1 MTEKTS
7 VVVVC
12 DWFDPAFRA
21 GGPVQSLVNLVNQLH
36 DSYDFCIICGNRDYG
51 TDEALPV
58 VTNSWTDWHGK
69 ARVMYLENKTLSR
82 SRVFT
87 ILDDNVSSDSVL
99 YVQGIFS
106 LYFSIYPILWWHR
119 SKHRKLVVAPRGMLH
134 RSARSVK
141 PLKKVIFLT
150 LARIFGWFNNIDWQ
164 STQPDETEEIIAVM
178 GNKAKILEA
187 ANIPR
192 GVPPYQSRLQ
202 EGDVLK
208 ILSVGRI
215 SDEKDPITL
224 IKTLTNLS
232 FPAEV
237 TLIGDY
243 LDDGYFHDFQR
254 ACLQLPVHVRI
265 NHILSVPPAEMPTY
279 YLQNQVFVSCSKGE
293 NFGHAIAEALAFGLP
308 CFIGENTP
316 WSRLKDKKAGAEL
329 PLEPAFFA
337 GELERYHQL
346 SSEEKEEMSVAAHNF
361 AQQSFQPEKYQ
372 TQYKALFNM
381 EELENE

>member
-21 GGPVQSLVNLVNQLH
+21 GGPVQSLVNLINQLH
-36 DSYDFCIICGNRDYG
+36 DFYDFRIISGNRDYG

-58 VTNSWTDWHGK
+58 ATNSWIDWHGK
-69 ARVMYLENKTLSR
+69 AHVIYLENKTLSR

-87 ILDDNVSSDSVL
+87 ILDENVSKDTVL

-119 SKHRKLVVAPRGMLH
+119 SKHRKLVVAPRGMFH

-164 STQPDETEEIIAVM
+164 STQPDETDEIRAVM
-178 GNKAKILEA
+178 GKKAKILEA
-187 ANIPR
+187 ANIPH
-192 GVPPYQSRLQ
+192 GVPPYQPRQS

-224 IKTLTNLS
+224 IKALALLS

-243 LDDGYFHDFQR
+243 SDEGYFRDFQR
-254 ACLQLPVHVRI
+254 ICHQLPDHVKL
-265 NHILSVPPAEMPTY
+265 NHIRSVSPAEMPSY
-279 YLQNQVFVSCSKGE
+279 YQQNQVFVSFSKGE

-316 WSRLKDKKAGAEL
+316 WTGLKDRKAGAEL
-329 PLEPAFFA
+329 SLETTVFA
-337 GELERYHQL
+337 SELERYHQL
-346 SSEEKEEMSVAAHNF
+346 SWAEKEEMSVASHNF
-361 AQQSFQPEKYQ
+361 ALQSFQPEKYQ
-372 TQYKALFNM
+372 SQYKALFNM
-381 EELENE
+381 EELDNE

>member
-1 MTEKTS
+1 MTEKIS

-36 DSYDFCIICGNRDYG
+36 NSYEFHIICGNRDYG
-51 TDEALPV
+51 TQEPLPV
-58 VTNSWTDWHGK
+58 DTHGWTDWHGK
-69 ARVMYLENKTLSR
+69 AWVMYLENETLSR
-82 SRVFT
+82 SRIFS
-87 ILDDNVSSDSVL
+87 ILDENVAADAVL

-134 RSARSVK
+134 QSARSVK
-141 PLKKVIFLT
+141 PFKKLFFLK

-164 STQPDETEEIIAVM
+164 STQPDETEEIRAVM

-187 ANIPR
+187 ANIPC
-192 GVPPYQSRLQ
+192 GVPMYQPRLL

-224 IKTLTNLS
+224 IKSLALLS

-243 LDDGYFHDFQR
+243 SDEAYYRDFQR
-254 ACLQLPVHVRI
+254 ACLQLPAHVRI
-265 NHILSVPPAEMPTY
+265 NHILSVPPAEMPVY
-279 YLQNQVFVSCSKGE
+279 YRQNQVFVSCSKGE

-316 WSRLKDKKAGAEL
+316 WNGLKGRKAGAEL
-329 PLEPAFFA
+329 PLEPTVFA
-337 GELERYHQL
+337 AEIEQYHQL
-346 SSEEKEEMSVAAHNF
+346 SWAEKEEMSMASHNF
-361 AQQSFQPEKYQ
+361 ALQSFQPEKYQ

-381 EELENE
+381 EELDNE